1 MTNIKSI
8 LDFWNTVATAKGY
21 KPLSEEELKTAL
33 TENRYY
39 NPDLDYRFEVNG
51 EIKGFA
57 LGVMGD
63 DETIP
68 FAHKAGYI
76 TCCIFDDEYEDD
88 KHVGEALDYLER
100 IFRNG
105 GRERAEF
112 SFYNPMRLSWCMDKQ
127 NGHEHNNRPGVLI
140 GSKLYEIL
148 KRRGY
153 EIKSHECSM
162 HMDIRSFVMP
172 EAMKEREEA
181 LRAKGITIDYYTEK
195 DITGIEEFLN
205 RLNNPLWSIQI
216 PDSLKKKEPLIFV
229 SDNGKAAGFTG
240 PTIKEPSGRGY
251 FLGVAVD
258 EAYRGMGIGTL
269 LFHKLCEGFRN
280 AGVEYVTLFTGK
292 ENKALEIY
300 KKVGFTVEEEFATMR
315 KKIV

>member
-1 MTNIKSI
+1 MTNIKS
-8 LDFWNTVATAKGY
+8 LSDFWNTVATRKGY
-21 KPLSEEELKTAL
+21 KPLTEAELKMTF

-51 EIKGFA
+51 EVKGFA
-57 LGVMGD
+57 MGVMGD

-68 FAHKAGYI
+68 FADKAGYI
-76 TCCIFDDEYEDD
+76 TCLVFDDEYEDD
-88 KHVGEALDYLER
+88 QHVGAALDYLENR
-100 IFRNG
+100 FKEG
-105 GRERAEF
+105 GRERSEF
-112 SFYNPMRLSWCMDKQ
+112 SFYNPMRLSWCMESQ
-127 NGHEHNNRPGVLI
+127 NGHEHNTRPGVLI
-140 GSKLYEIL
+140 GSKLYEIM
-148 KRRGY
+148 KKYGY
-153 EIKSHECSM
+153 ETKTHECSM
-162 HMDIRSFVMP
+162 HMDIRSFKMP
-172 EAMKEREEA
+172 EVMKEREVV
-181 LRAKGITIDYYTEK
+181 LRAKGITIDYYREE
-195 DITGIEEFLN
+195 DVTGINVFLK

-229 SDNGKAAGFTG
+229 SDKGKAVGFTG
-240 PTIKEPSGRGY
+240 PTIREPSGRGY

-315 KKIV
+315 KALN